1 MTALLLAQQRIL
13 AFRFHTPPFDRTKIS
28 SARRMIAVM
37 TLALVSI
44 SVTGYLVALY
54 SSFEFSFRIQRAQG
68 VYEEL
73 KKEVLK
79 DEMLLQKKFDF
90 LSEEQKNIVESME
103 KVSAIKYLELDGIA
117 ASRSIPQP

>member
-1 MTALLLAQQRIL
+1 
-13 AFRFHTPPFDRTKIS
+13 
-28 SARRMIAVM
+28 MIAVM